1 MDRFDEEKTE
11 VKKMK
16 RRKSAALTPAPP
28 AVTAGS
34 PAPLPLFAAIPTQ
47 SPPTASN
54 EQDLRTRRDFAI
66 LRGFLHLPDALAV
79 LESIRNAGLDDDEDP
94 FTVHR
99 VRQRHELLCRS
110 VRIVTR
116 IVDGM
121 GGLGIDRMSEL
132 AFLCV

>member
-1 MDRFDEEKTE
+1 M
-11 VKKMK
+11 
-16 RRKSAALTPAPP
+16 SHLHPP
-28 AVTAGS
+28 S
-34 PAPLPLFAAIPTQ
+34 HKYDI
-47 SPPTASN
+47 
-54 EQDLRTRRDFAI
+54 
-66 LRGFLHLPDALAV
+66 LHLPDAVAV
-79 LESIRNAGLDDDEDP
+79 LESIQTAGLDDDEDP